1 MPINSVILANTFNE
15 FRTTVNEI
23 ITTVNAV
30 SGGSG
35 VINANSLIGGTVTA
49 NNLTSGRITLATTAG
64 QLTDDSA
71 LTYDTST
78 DILTLAGTTD
88 ASSSTTGTLK
98 VAGGVGIAKK
108 LYVGTDLAVTG
119 TASFSGNVFFLG
131 SNTEVSTT
139 QLNVNDSLL
148 QLANNNTADVV
159 DIGVF
164 GQYNS
169 GAGNVHSGI
178 FRDASDDTWKLFRK
192 YNVEPGTTIDPAA
205 NGFEFANL
213 RLNNLEA
220 NNITANTFS
229 GSGASLTALNA
240 TQLTTGTVPDG
251 RFPATLPASSGVNLT
266 ALNATQL
273 TSGTVPDARFPAT
286 LPASSGAN
294 LTALNATQLTSG
306 TVPDARFPA
315 TLPAASGANLTAL
328 NASNLSTGT
337 VATARLATSG
347 TASSSTFLRGDQVWA
362 SAAVSIID
370 DTATN
375 STFFPVFTSVTSGSI
390 VGANTSSTKLTFN
403 PSSGLLTSTDYNSS
417 SDVTLK
423 ENFTQIVNP
432 LDIISQL
439 EGFGFSWKD
448 TKEKSYGLSAQ
459 QVETVLPEIVRVR
472 PDGTKGINYLNLIA
486 FLVEGI
492 KDLKEEV
499 RQLKSYK

>member
-49 NNLTSGRITLATTAG
+49 NNLTSGRVTLATTAG

-131 SNTEVSTT
+131 TNTEVSTT

-205 NGFEFANL
+205 NGFEFANF

-240 TQLTTGTVPDG
+240 TQLTT
-251 RFPATLPASSGVNLT
+251 
-266 ALNATQL
+266 
-273 TSGTVPDARFPAT
+273 
-286 LPASSGAN
+286 
-294 LTALNATQLTSG
+294 G

>member
-15 FRTTVNEI
+15 FRTTVNEV

-35 VINANSLIGGTVTA
+35 IINANSLIGGTVTA
-49 NNLTSGRITLATTAG
+49 NNLTSGRVTLSGTAG

-78 DILTLAGTTD
+78 DILTVGGTLAVSGNTTITGDLTVNGTTTTVNSTTLTVDDKNIELGSVATPTDITANGGGITLKGTTD
-88 ASSSTTGTLK
+88 KTIIYDNTNDNLTSSENWNIATGK
-98 VAGGVGIAKK
+98 
-108 LYVGTDLAVTG
+108 
-119 TASFSGNVFFLG
+119 SFKINNV
-131 SNTEVSTT
+131 SV
-139 QLNVNDSLL
+139 
-148 QLANNNTADVV
+148 
-159 DIGVF
+159 
-164 GQYNS
+164 
-169 GAGNVHSGI
+169 
-178 FRDASDDTWKLFRK
+178 
-192 YNVEPGTTIDPAA
+192 
-205 NGFEFANL
+205 
-213 RLNNLEA
+213 
-220 NNITANTFS
+220 
-229 GSGASLTALNA
+229 LNA
-240 TQLTTGTVPDG
+240 TTLGSSVVASSLTSTGTI
-251 RFPATLPASSGVNLT
+251 
-266 ALNATQL
+266 
-273 TSGTVPDARFPAT
+273 TSGTWSGSFGAV
-286 LPASSGAN
+286 SGAN
-294 LTALNATQLTSG
+294 LTS
-306 TVPDARFPA
+306 
-315 TLPAASGANLTAL
+315 L
-328 NASNLSTGT
+328 NASNLASGL

-347 TASSSTFLRGDQVWA
+347 TADATTFLRGDSTWA
-362 SAAVSIID
+362 SAAVSITD
-370 DTATN
+370 NTATN
-375 STFFPVFTSVTSGSI
+375 STFFPVFTSVTTGSI

>member
-15 FRTTVNEI
+15 FRTTVNEV

-35 VINANSLIGGTVTA
+35 IINANSLIGGTVTA
-49 NNLTSGRITLATTAG
+49 NNLTSGRVTLSGTAG

-88 ASSSTTGTLK
+88 ASSTTTGTLK
-98 VAGGVGIAKK
+98 VAGGVGVAKK

-119 TASFSGNVFFLG
+119 NTTLSTNLSVTGNATITGDLTVNGTTTTVNSTTLTVDDKNIELG
-131 SNTEVSTT
+131 SVTT
-139 QLNVNDSLL
+139 P
-148 QLANNNTADVV
+148 T
-159 DIGVF
+159 
-164 GQYNS
+164 
-169 GAGNVHSGI
+169 
-178 FRDASDDTWKLFRK
+178 
-192 YNVEPGTTIDPAA
+192 
-205 NGFEFANL
+205 
-213 RLNNLEA
+213 
-220 NNITANTFS
+220 NITANGGGITLK
-229 GSGASLTALNA
+229 GATDKTIIYDNTNDNWTSSENWNIDTGKSFKINNVSVLNA
-240 TQLTTGTVPDG
+240 TTLGSSVVASSLTSTGTI
-251 RFPATLPASSGVNLT
+251 
-266 ALNATQL
+266 
-273 TSGTVPDARFPAT
+273 TSGTWSGSFGAV
-286 LPASSGAN
+286 SGAN
-294 LTALNATQLTSG
+294 LTSLNANNI
-306 TVPDARFPA
+306 A
-315 TLPAASGANLTAL
+315 
-328 NASNLSTGT
+328 TGT
-337 VATARLATSG
+337 VAPARLASG
-347 TASSSTFLRGDQVWA
+347 TADATTFLRGDSTWA
-362 SAAVSIID
+362 SAAVSITD
-370 DTATN
+370 NTATN

>member
-1 MPINSVILANTFNE
+1 MTINSVILANTFNE
-15 FRTTVNEI
+15 FRTTVNEV
-23 ITTVNAV
+23 ITTVNGI

-35 VINANSLIGGTVTA
+35 VINATTIIGGTVTA
-49 NNLTSGRITLATTAG
+49 NNLTSGRVTLSGTAG

-108 LYVGTDLAVTG
+108 LYVGTDLNVTG

-131 SNTEVSTT
+131 TNTEVSTT

-164 GQYNS
+164 GQYNQ
-169 GAGNVHSGI
+169 GAANLHSGI
-178 FRDASDDTWKLFRK
+178 FRDASDDTWKLFK
-192 YNVEPGTTIDPAA
+192 NYNIEPGTTIDPTA
-205 NGFEFANL
+205 NGFEFANF

-240 TQLTTGTVPDG
+240 
-251 RFPATLPASSGVNLT
+251 
-266 ALNATQL
+266 
-273 TSGTVPDARFPAT
+273 
-286 LPASSGAN
+286 
-294 LTALNATQLTSG
+294 
-306 TVPDARFPA
+306 
-315 TLPAASGANLTAL
+315 
-328 NASNLSTGT
+328 SNLSTGL
-337 VATARLATSG
+337 VAPARLATSG
-347 TASSSTFLRGDQVWA
+347 TPDATTFLRGDSVWA
-362 SAAVSIID
+362 SAAVSITD
-370 DTATN
+370 NTATN

-423 ENFTQIVNP
+423 ENFTEIVNP
-432 LDIISQL
+432 LDVISQL

>member
-1 MPINSVILANTFNE
+1 MTITTVALSNTFNE
-15 FRTTVNEI
+15 FRTSVNDV
-23 ITTVNAV
+23 ITTLNAGFGA
-30 SGGSG
+30 S
-35 VINANSLIGGTVTA
+35 AGTGTG
-49 NNLTSGRITLATTAG
+49 LTSGRVVLGGALGAF
-64 QLTDDSA
+64 TDDAS
-71 LTYDTST
+71 LTYDPTT

-108 LYVGTDLAVTG
+108 LYVGTDLVVTG
-119 TASFSGNVFFLG
+119 TSSLSGNVFFLG
-131 SNTEVSTT
+131 TNTEISTT

-178 FRDASDDTWKLFRK
+178 FRDASDDTWKLFRN

-205 NGFEFANL
+205 NGFAWANL
-213 RLNNLEA
+213 AIGQLSAA
-220 NNITANTFS
+220 NSINI
-229 GSGASLTALNA
+229 GSGQTYKINSVDILSATTLGSSVVTSSLTS
-240 TQLTTGTVPDG
+240 TGTI
-251 RFPATLPASSGVNLT
+251 
-266 ALNATQL
+266 
-273 TSGTVPDARFPAT
+273 TSGTWSGSFGAV
-286 LPASSGAN
+286 SGAN
-294 LTALNATQLTSG
+294 LTSLNANNI
-306 TVPDARFPA
+306 A
-315 TLPAASGANLTAL
+315 
-328 NASNLSTGT
+328 TGT
-337 VATARLATSG
+337 VAPARLASG
-347 TASSSTFLRGDQVWA
+347 TADATTFLRGDSTWA
-362 SAAVSIID
+362 SAAVSITD
-370 DTATN
+370 NTATN

>member
-1 MPINSVILANTFNE
+1 MTITTVALSNTFNE
-15 FRTTVNEI
+15 FRTSVNDV
-23 ITTVNAV
+23 ITTLNA
-30 SGGSG
+30 GFGSS
-35 VINANSLIGGTVTA
+35 AGTGTG
-49 NNLTSGRITLATTAG
+49 LTSGRVVIATTLGAFA
-64 QLTDDSA
+64 DDSTF
-71 LTYDTST
+71 TYDSAT

-108 LYVGTDLAVTG
+108 LYVGTDLRVEG
-119 TASFSGNVFFLG
+119 TTTFAGNVVFLG

-139 QLNVNDSLL
+139 QLTLNDPLI
-148 QLANNNTADVV
+148 QLANNNITDAV

-164 GQYNS
+164 GQYNQGS
-169 GAGNVHSGI
+169 GNVHSGF
-178 FRDASDDTWKLFRK
+178 FRDASDDTWKLFRN
-192 YNVEPGTTIDPAA
+192 YNVEPNTTIDPAA
-205 NGFEFANL
+205 NGFAWANL
-213 RLNNLEA
+213 SIGGLTAA
-220 NNITANTFS
+220 NSINIGTGQTYKINTVDVLS
-229 GSGASLTALNA
+229 ATTLGSSVVTSSLTSV
-240 TQLTTGTVPDG
+240 GTI
-251 RFPATLPASSGVNLT
+251 
-266 ALNATQL
+266 
-273 TSGTVPDARFPAT
+273 TSGTWSGSFGAV
-286 LPASSGAN
+286 SGAN
-294 LTALNATQLTSG
+294 LTSLNANNI
-306 TVPDARFPA
+306 A
-315 TLPAASGANLTAL
+315 
-328 NASNLSTGT
+328 TGT
-337 VATARLATSG
+337 VATARLASG
-347 TASSSTFLRGDQVWA
+347 TADATTFLRGDSTWA
-362 SAAVSIID
+362 SAAVSITNNITTD
-370 DTATN
+370 AT
-375 STFFPVFTSVTSGSI
+375 FYPVFTSVTTGSI

-439 EGFGFSWKD
+439 DGFGFSWKD